1 MLEARSEG
9 SLSEAERSDGVALLR
24 FASALFASSDMAE
37 LEQKL
42 TGVDRLIHAPMR
54 TLYLL
59 DPLTGR
65 PGRVAPVN
73 VSETMLARY
82 ERLPEGRKSDPL
94 LARVLATGGAAY
106 NLALMSS
113 EEWLESPVYTSIV
126 SMHDMRHVVQAP
138 IVHGDNMIGT
148 INLGTSEP
156 DRGYSASEVR
166 LAEALG
172 RLVGVA
178 VEGLRAR
185 EDLERELERALAALE
200 LTGSAVV
207 LSDPEALE
215 LRLNDAARRLLAQL
229 AGGEEPLY
237 GLIAPPGESRAGFS
251 RHVDIEYLDGGRG
264 RLHGYSSRLLREGR
278 ALVTVLE
285 LDREHAGRAAG
296 PLLPLTA
303 REREVAALVVNG
315 LADREIAERLA
326 SQPPHREPVRQAHL
340 PQARRRL
347 ACRPDPPA
355 TRPPLGPLNTADR
368 RPAVPN
374 VRDGAKTP
382 KSVSCRLRLM
392 APSLASGRGSGSGSR
407 NGPDKGERSGRRLDW
422 RGSRRRR

>member
-42 TGVDRLIHAPMR
+42 VTGVDRLIHAPMR

-106 NLALMSS
+106 NMALMSS

-148 INLGTSEP
+148 INFGTSEP

-185 EDLERELERALAALE
+185 EDLGRELDRSRAALE

-215 LRLNDAARRLLAQL
+215 LRLNEAARRLLSQL
-229 AGGEEPLY
+229 QGGEEPLY
-237 GLIAPPGESRAGFS
+237 GLIAPPGESRAAFS
-251 RHVDIEYLDGGRG
+251 RHLDVEYLDGRRG

-315 LADREIAERLA
+315 LADREIAERLHLSRHTV
-326 SQPPHREPVRQAHL
+326 SQYVKRIYRKLGVDSRVAL
-340 PQARRRL
+340 TRL
-347 ACRPDPPA
+347 
-355 TRPPLGPLNTADR
+355 LLDR
-368 RPAVPN
+368 RW
-374 VRDGAKTP
+374 
-382 KSVSCRLRLM
+382 
-392 APSLASGRGSGSGSR
+392 AP
-407 NGPDKGERSGRRLDW
+407 
-422 RGSRRRR
+422 